1 MRYFIKFSYNG
12 TLYHG
17 WQQQPNAVSVQET
30 LNKALSTILNS
41 TIVVMGAGRTDT
53 GVHAR
58 QMFAHFDFESVIDA
72 PIIIHKLNSYLPKDI
87 AVFDIIKVHD
97 DAHARFDAKSRTYE
111 YHITTKKDVFQ
122 DELSWHLSQKLDINK
137 MNEASQ
143 LLLDYTDFQSFSK
156 VNTDVNTFNCKI
168 QDAFWIQNEN
178 QIVFTIKADRF
189 LRNMVRAIVGTMI
202 NIGIEKVSLPEFI
215 SIIESKD
222 RKKAGFSVPAK
233 GLFLTKIEYDF
244 LDEEMRD
251 EKMRDKEMRD
261 KRLIEKRR

>member
-12 TLYHG
+12 THYHG

-30 LNKALSTILNS
+30 LNKALSTILNT
-41 TIVVMGAGRTDT
+41 TIDVMGAGRTDT

-58 QMFAHFDFESVIDA
+58 QMFAHFDFDSEIDTTNL
-72 PIIIHKLNSYLPKDI
+72 IHKLNSYLPKDI
-87 AVFDIIKVHD
+87 AIFEITKVHD

-111 YHITTKKDVFQ
+111 YHITTQKNVFQ
-122 DELSWHLSQKLDINK
+122 DELSWYLSQKLNINK

-143 LLLDYTDFQSFSK
+143 LLLKYSDFQCFSK
-156 VNTDVNTFNCKI
+156 VHTDVNTFNCKI
-168 QDAFWIQNEN
+168 QEAHWQQNGN
-178 QIVFTIKADRF
+178 QIIFTIKADRF

-202 NIGIEKVSLPEFI
+202 NIGLEKVSLPEFI

-222 RKKAGFSVPAK
+222 RNKAGFSVPAK

-244 LDEEMRD
+244 LDEEI
-251 EKMRDKEMRD
+251 KDK
-261 KRLIEKRR
+261 